1 MKKQTMSLA
10 VTAALLGGTVSAYG
24 SMYTNDRG
32 LGEALIYPLYSAA
45 NGNDTQIHI
54 VNTTDYTK
62 AVKVRFIEARNSAEV
77 LDFNLYLSPQD
88 EWAGVVTA
96 NPAEGATGAI
106 IRTVDNSCTVP
117 ELGTAGGANVGELA
131 GTQTELPNGKILR
144 DQPFVNFKYLSD
156 ADLSEDAETGLI
168 RTTEGYIEIIEM
180 GQLDPSFGL
189 GNDAVHNASGV
200 PNDCAELVAA
210 WTTTGADVGIWD
222 QDPQAQLL
230 TSWMGGGL
238 YGYGVLI
245 NVAEGTASGYDAVA
259 IEGFNDAARPSPLHF
274 APGDESPS
282 LEDATDEVVI
292 FNDGASMD
300 YFFDDGKD
308 AVSALFTTIGISND
322 YVIDPDLNALTD
334 WVITMPTK
342 RFYVQGD
349 PALPAL
355 PPFSSNWNGLTACE
369 PVAIG
374 VWDREEA
381 FEPPSP
387 DGPVFSPQPPA
398 TPGTDTVICTEVSV
412 VTFGDGSAVNA
423 SDAIRYGFSPD
434 YNEGWAALSFAPT
447 LVNTTLPAGA
457 RQLTSSDGEVFEGLP
472 ATGFAVFEYVNGT
485 LEGGSVLANY
495 AAAVDHKTDL
505 VISAGT
511 AP

>member
-32 LGEALIYPLYSAA
+32 LGEALIYPLYSSV
-45 NGNDTQIHI
+45 NGNDTYVHI

-88 EWAGVVTA
+88 EWAGVVTS
-96 NPAEGATGAI
+96 NPAEGSTGAI

-131 GTQTELPNGKILR
+131 GTQVTLPNGKTLR
-144 DQPFVNFKYLSD
+144 DQPFVNFKYMD
-156 ADLSEDAETGLI
+156 TEIGDVETGLI
-168 RTTEGYIEIIEM
+168 RTTEGYIEVIEM
-180 GQLDPSFGL
+180 GQLDPDFGF
-189 GNDAVHNASGV
+189 GADAVHNSAGV
-200 PNDCAELVAA
+200 PADCGALVAA
-210 WTTTGADVGIWD
+210 WTTTGSNEGAWD
-222 QDPQAQLL
+222 DNPQDELL
-230 TSWMGGGL
+230 STWMGGGL

-245 NVAEGTASGYDAVA
+245 NVQSGTAVGYDAVA
-259 IEGFNDAARPSPLHF
+259 IEGFNDADRPDALHF

-292 FNDGASMD
+292 FNDGASEE
-300 YFFDDGKD
+300 YTFNDGKD

-322 YVIDPDLNALTD
+322 YVIDTDIDALTD

-349 PALPAL
+349 PANDAQ
-355 PPFSSNWNGLTACE
+355 PPFSNNWNGETACE

-387 DGPVFSPQPPA
+387 DGPVFSPQPPS
-398 TPGTDTVICTEVSV
+398 TPGTDLNICTEVSI
-412 VTFGDGSAVNA
+412 VTFGADSAVGA

-434 YNEGWAALSFAPT
+434 YNEGWAALSFSPGV
-447 LVNTTLPAGA
+447 LNGTLPDDA
-457 RQLTSSDGEVFEGLP
+457 RELTSRDGDVFEGLP
-472 ATGFAVFEYVNGT
+472 ATGFAVFKYVNGT

-495 AAAVDHKTDL
+495 AAAVDHKTEL
-505 VISAGT
+505 VVSSGN
-511 AP
+511 P